1 MSAALNRFDAP
12 IAESHESVGNGGGF
26 LAVSGENRGG
36 VLFASE
42 ALQKI
47 EDHITGG
54 GVEIAG
60 GLVGEKELWRV
71 HQRAGDGH
79 ALHLAAGE
87 LVRKTVAEAVEFDPA
102 QTFAGGGAG
111 MADASEEQRQ
121 FDIFEDGEGV
131 QELEG
136 LEDEADFFAAQDCEA
151 GVVEAGGGRAINQ
164 DGAGGGKIHGAGEI
178 EQSGFAAAAASD
190 EGEELAGA
198 TSVKCLGGRE
208 WIGRRWRIP

>member
-12 IAESHESVGNGGGF
+12 IAEAHESVGNGGGF

-47 EDHITGG
+47 KDQSTCG

-60 GLVGEKELWRV
+60 GLIREEEFRRM
-71 HQRAGDGH
+71 HQSASDGN

-87 LVRKTVAEAVEFDPA
+87 LVRITIAEAIELDPA

-111 MADASEEQRQ
+111 MGNASEQKRQ
-121 FDIFEDGEGV
+121 LDIFVDSEGV
-131 QELEG
+131 EELEG
-136 LEDEADFFAAQDCEA
+136 LKNETNFITAQDCE
-151 GVVEAGGGRAINQ
+151 GSVVEAGSWHAINE
-164 DGAGGGKIHGAGEI
+164 DGAAGGKIHGAGEI
-178 EQSGFAAAAASD
+178 EERGFAASAASN
-190 EGEELAGA
+190 EGEELAGGD
-198 TSVKCLGGRE
+198 VE
-208 WIGRRWRIP
+208 